1 MECRRGGL
9 PHHNVAHEQRPTCER
24 CPKGCEIEWRD
35 GVDKSFKR
43 SIFEAIPLRQERSG
57 KTSNQTVRITTYHAT
72 GINSRLLL
80 EHIHGALDIEA
91 QEIACLS
98 SYINF
103 GLPYVFALAN
113 HGGSHESMSVLA
125 GNKTSCAQE
134 DARTVFE
141 GRPFP
146 RRLRLHCTFNCNLH
160 IGASAR
166 NVPGHGLFVIRRI
179 DLAD

>member
-1 MECRRGGL
+1 MARWRRQSLQEADTRGGS
-9 PHHNVAHEQRPTCER
+9 T
-24 CPKGCEIEWRD
+24 
-35 GVDKSFKR
+35 
-43 SIFEAIPLRQERSG
+43 EAR
-57 KTSNQTVRITTYHAT
+57 TVRQDFEPNSQKSTYHAT
-72 GINSRLLL
+72 GIDSRLLL
-80 EHIHGALDIEA
+80 EHIHSALDIEA

-134 DARTVFE
+134 DACAVFE
-141 GRPFP
+141 GCSFP
-146 RRLRLHCTFNCNLH
+146 RRLRQQCTFYRILH
-160 IGASAR
+160 VGTSAR
-166 NVPGHGLFVIRRI
+166 NVLGHGLFVIRRI